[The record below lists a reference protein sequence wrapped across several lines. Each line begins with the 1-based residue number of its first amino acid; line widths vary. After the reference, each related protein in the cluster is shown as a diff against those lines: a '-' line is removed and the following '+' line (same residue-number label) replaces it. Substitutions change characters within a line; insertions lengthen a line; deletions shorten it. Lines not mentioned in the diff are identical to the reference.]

1 MQTESW
7 TIVEFEDIST
17 IFDMR
22 HIYVLSKLWLIMKGD
37 AEFNLNELKSLILSE
52 KAVLTPTHAH
62 TTHHQHT
69 AKLSSNPLAQW
80 LNVTLIHHYPLFK
93 KKKLPGS
100 GADAC
105 YSENR
110 PCPQHQPSTSGNAHP
125 VPHFTE
131 YQRLHLIHQFIKDC
145 L

>member
-93 KKKLPGS
+93 KKK
-100 GADAC
+100 
-105 YSENR
+105 N
-110 PCPQHQPSTSGNAHP
+110 TSW
-125 VPHFTE
+125 
-131 YQRLHLIHQFIKDC
+131 KWS
-145 L
+145 